1 MGHPGVDTWLL
12 PDLLPTEELFAA
24 LAARFGLDIAP
35 EYEATALYADSF
47 DWRLYKQ
54 GYLLHCSGA
63 CWTLCHHDSREVA
76 VEQDGPA
83 LHTSCFARDF
93 PRGKLR
99 ELLEPVLDI
108 RCLLPLATA
117 QVRSRQ
123 IRVLNRDKKTV
134 AQIVIETQRPSTLP
148 GGLAPLKLLRPLP
161 SEARTASLT
170 TDGEHHYRLFRL
182 FGVRGYES
190 EQKGVRRML
199 AASGV
204 TETVSPW
211 FGFEEVCQAQGRRP
225 LDYSSKFMLE
235 LGGGETARE
244 AMTRAYQALLD
255 TITRNIPGVLADY
268 DPEFLHDLRV
278 AIRRTRSGL
287 SLVKRVLPDSVSSRF
302 SREFRRLGGLTGP
315 TRDLDV
321 YLLAY
326 EDCLRRLPPFLQPGL
341 QEFFAELRRKRQ
353 GEQKKLAHALRAKK
367 TEAFFDAWQQA
378 LKQHDRQTADLADLP
393 VRELADQIIIK
404 RYKRVMRDGR
414 ALDAVTPD
422 AEVHGLRIQC
432 KKLRYVLEFFGSL
445 YLGRE
450 LQILIRKL
458 KKLQDI
464 LGCFNDLSVQQEM
477 LHQSLRSLPAE
488 GQHNFDQA
496 AALGG
501 LLQSL
506 FQEQQSLRTHFAEEF
521 AQFGDQKTA
530 TLFYQ
535 LFKKRRKPV

>member
-1 MGHPGVDTWLL
+1 MSHPGVDTWLL
-12 PDLLPTEELFAA
+12 PDLLPTEKLLAA
-24 LAARFGLDIAP
+24 LAARFGLDSAP
-35 EYEATALYADSF
+35 EYEATMLYADSF
-47 DWRLYKQ
+47 DWRLYRQ
-54 GYLLHCSGA
+54 GYVLYCHGT
-63 CWTLCHHDSREVA
+63 CWTLCRGDGREAA
-76 VEQDGPA
+76 VEQDGPI

-93 PRGKLR
+93 PRGRLR
-99 ELLEPVLDI
+99 ELLDPVLDI
-108 RCLLPLATA
+108 RCLLPLATI

-134 AQIVIETQRPSTLP
+134 ARVVIETWQPT
-148 GGLAPLKLLRPLP
+148 
-161 SEARTASLT
+161 T
-170 TDGEHHYRLFRL
+170 TDGERHYRLFRL
-182 FGVRGYES
+182 FGVRGYQN
-190 EQKGVRRML
+190 EQEGVRRML

-204 TETVSPW
+204 TEIVSPW
-211 FGFEEVCQAQGRRP
+211 FGFEEACRAQGRRP

-235 LGGGETARE
+235 LGGDETARE
-244 AMTRAYQALLD
+244 AMTRAYHALLG

-287 SLVKRVLPDSVSSRF
+287 SLVKQVLPDSLSSRF
-302 SREFRRLGGLTGP
+302 SREFRRLGALTGP

-367 TEAFFDAWQQA
+367 NEALFDAWQQA
-378 LKQHDRQTADLADLP
+378 LKQHDRQAADLADLP
-393 VRELADQIIIK
+393 VRELADRIIIK

-445 YLGRE
+445 YPGRE
-450 LQILIRKL
+450 LQILIRQL

-477 LHQSLRSLPAE
+477 LHQSLKSLPAE
-488 GQHNFDQA
+488 GQHNFSQA

-530 TLFYQ
+530 TLFHQ
-535 LFKKRRKPV
+535 LFKKRRKPI